1 MLPPRKNRTSLTNK
15 HSIEEPSYP
24 TLMVGLQENAS
35 PDSVYEIS
43 VLDINT
49 AGMGIA
55 CAVQLNVGQH
65 IFFNDEQ
72 PEWDLPKYGIVMWTF
87 QDSDG
92 FRAGIK
98 FA

>member
-1 MLPPRKNRTSLTNK
+1 MLPPRKTRTPLSK
-15 HSIEEPSYP
+15 KEPGDETYP
-24 TLMVGLQENAS
+24 TLMITLKEGATPADTVQK
-35 PDSVYEIS
+35 IS

-55 CAVQLNVGQH
+55 CTVPLNVGQS
-65 IFFNDEQ
+65 IFFTGDQ
-72 PEWDLPKYGIVMWTF
+72 PEWNLPKRGIVMWTF

>member
-1 MLPPRKNRTSLTNK
+1 MLPRKNRKPLAPPTN
-15 HSIEEPSYP
+15 EGEQEPYP
-24 TLMVGLQENAS
+24 TIRVSLGGHPTADNTH
-35 PDSVYEIS
+35 EIS

-55 CAVQLNVGQH
+55 CSVALSVGQMV
-65 IFFNDEQ
+65 FFTNDQ
-72 PEWDLPKYGIVMWTF
+72 PEWNLPKLGIVMWTF
-87 QDSDG
+87 QNNDG

>member
-1 MLPPRKNRTSLTNK
+1 MLPPRKTRTLLTK
-15 HSIEEPSYP
+15 KDAEDETYP
-24 TLMVGLQENAS
+24 TLMVTLKEGSS
-35 PDSVYEIS
+35 PDTIQEIS
-43 VLDINT
+43 VLDINI

-55 CAVQLNVGQH
+55 CSVPLNVGQC
-65 IFFNDEQ
+65 IFFNENQ
-72 PEWDLPKYGIVMWTF
+72 PEWNLPKHGIVMWTF

>member
-1 MLPPRKNRTSLTNK
+1 MLLPPRKNRTPLAQK
-15 HSIEEPSYP
+15 HSEQETYP
-24 TLMVGLQENAS
+24 TLLVGLQENPT
-35 PDSVYEIS
+35 PDKTHEIS

-55 CAVQLNVGQH
+55 CNIPLNVGQRV
-65 IFFNDEQ
+65 FFYDGQ
-72 PEWDLPKYGIVMWTF
+72 TEWDLPEHGIVMWTF
-87 QDSDG
+87 QDSNG

>member
-1 MLPPRKNRTSLTNK
+1 MFPRRNRKPLGQPQPEGEVEQYPVIRVSLGG
-15 HSIEEPSYP
+15 HPSADN
-24 TLMVGLQENAS
+24 TH
-35 PDSVYEIS
+35 DIS

-55 CAVQLNVGQH
+55 CSVALSVGQMV
-65 IFFNDEQ
+65 FFTNDQ
-72 PEWDLPKYGIVMWTF
+72 PEWNLPKLGIVMWTF
-87 QDSDG
+87 QNNDG